1 MAIDYGLCHL
11 CAKIDILQR
20 VVSEENEPAG
30 GAVLSEVHK
39 LGGYSWLQARQPTI
53 AFPGRFDRRT

>member
-1 MAIDYGLCHL
+1 MTIDDGL

-20 VVSEENEPAG
+20 VVFEDNEPAG
-30 GAVLSEVHK
+30 GAVLSEVYE

-53 AFPGRFDRRT
+53 AVP